1 MKKLKTIILKH
12 KNKSGVIVSTPYVTV
27 NARLKHFRESGE
39 YEGYQLVTE
48 IRHPETFNI
57 DESCLIKASVIS
69 PDGVVLSTGHAY
81 ERAAQGFINKT
92 SHVENAE
99 TSACGRAL
107 GIFGIGIDEEVRS
120 YEEMTGALD
129 GQKTPAKRKPKESAH
144 AETETIKKE
153 DLEKLVF
160 DEVNSRTELS
170 QLWIVLTKEQQED
183 EEIKNWFTVRKL
195 QLGE

>member
-1 MKKLKTIILKH
+1 MKLKTIILKH
-12 KNKSGVIVSTPYVTV
+12 KNKSGVIISTPYVTV
-27 NARLKHFRESGE
+27 SARLKHFRESGD

-57 DESCLIKASVIS
+57 DESCLIKASVIN

-120 YEEMTGALD
+120 YEEMSGAID
-129 GQKTPAKRKPKESAH
+129 GQKTPKKKREKESAH
-144 AETETIKKE
+144 AETETIKKD
-153 DLEKLVF
+153 DLEKLIF
-160 DEVNSRTELS
+160 DEVSSVTELS
-170 QLWIVLTKEQQED
+170 QMWIVLTKEQQGD
-183 EEIKNWFTVRKL
+183 KDIIHWFNVRKL